1 MMKKKYVLIGALLII
16 ILVVV
21 GIVSL
26 RYTTDEKIILSPSII
41 RYSKGL
47 EQNENANFIVHVLN
61 SGEINPIDIKVYV
74 DDDLKIDA
82 DFENEST
89 GIISITP
96 HITLYLQLEKGIHT
110 IKAISTAG
118 EAIFEQE
125 FEIVDKHWAI
135 LGYEYWWGIGEET
148 PPKHFEFIIRT
159 DPIYFE

>member
-1 MMKKKYVLIGALLII
+1 MIKFFRKIRQKLITEGNTFGYIKYAIGEIF
-16 ILVVV
+16 LVVI
-21 GIVSL
+21 GIL
-26 RYTTDEKIILSPSII
+26 IAL
-41 RYSKGL
+41 G
-47 EQNENANFIVHVLN
+47 
-61 SGEINPIDIKVYV
+61 INDWYE
-74 DDDLKIDA
+74 DRIDA